1 MKILIGTPIKETLP
15 VGYVQ
20 SLIDMI
26 TADKDNEFTLQ
37 LEYGAL
43 YDARDR
49 ICQRV
54 IKDDFDCVLFIDSDM
69 TFEPDVAQKLT
80 SHGHDVVTGL
90 YVDKHKNHK
99 PLIFSEICP
108 ETGDMAPSASRAGLD
123 FTEPLVE
130 VAGCGAGALMITNH
144 ALRMIKIH
152 QHDWF
157 KPFKGLGEDVSFCHR
172 ATQTGMKVYCDT
184 TARLGH
190 LKTIEYTFDDW
201 SGVLDEIKG
210 V

>member
-20 SLIDMI
+20 SLVNMI

-49 ICQRV
+49 ICRRV
-54 IKDDFDCVLFIDSDM
+54 ISDDFDCVLFIDSDM
-69 TFEPDVAQKLT
+69 TFEPDLAQKLA
-80 SHGHDVVTGL
+80 SHGKNIVTGL
-90 YVDKHKNHK
+90 YVDKHENHK
-99 PLIFSEICP
+99 PLLFSVLSP
-108 ETGDMAPSASRAGLD
+108 ENEDDPPYALRAGMDL
-123 FTEPLVE
+123 TKPLIT

-144 ALRMIKIH
+144 ALRMMKIH
-152 QHDWF
+152 THDWF

-172 ATQTGMKVYCDT
+172 ASLIDMKVYCDT

-201 SGVLDEIKG
+201 TGVLDEEKG

>member
-20 SLIDMI
+20 SLMNMI
-26 TADKDNEFTLQ
+26 TFDKDNDYTLQ

-49 ICQRV
+49 ICQHV
-54 IKDDFDCVLFIDSDM
+54 IKDDFDYVLFIDSDM
-69 TFEPDVAQKLT
+69 TFKPDLARRLLR
-80 SHGHDVVTGL
+80 HGLDIVTGL
-90 YVDKHKNHK
+90 YVDKHVNHK
-99 PLIFSEICP
+99 PLLFSVLSP
-108 ETGDMAPSASRAGLD
+108 EDEDKAPYAERSGLD
-123 FTEPLVE
+123 FTKELIE
-130 VAGCGAGALMITNH
+130 VAGCGAGALMISNH
-144 ALRMIKIH
+144 ALRMMKIH

-157 KPFKGLGEDVSFCHR
+157 KPFKGLGEDVSFCYR
-172 ATQTGMKVYCDT
+172 ASQIGFPIKCDT

-201 SGVLDEIKG
+201 SGVLDE
-210 V
+210 